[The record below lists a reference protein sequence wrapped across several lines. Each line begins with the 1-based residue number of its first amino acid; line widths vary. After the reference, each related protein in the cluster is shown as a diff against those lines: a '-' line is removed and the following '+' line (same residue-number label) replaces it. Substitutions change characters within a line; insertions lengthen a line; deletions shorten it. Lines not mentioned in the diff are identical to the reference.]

1 MRKEKKVGEGKR
13 EKNRAE
19 RIGVMIVLRSEA
31 GTGGVNL
38 RVIRVFVVVVFNGF
52 LIYSF

>member
-1 MRKEKKVGEGKR
+1 MRHCGGSR
-13 EKNRAE
+13 ERRQK